1 MADHV
6 VKKYSSKE
14 EMANIITHAIGI
26 LLAIAGLVLLV
37 VLSATHGDAWK
48 VTSSAIY
55 GASMIVLY
63 TASTL
68 YHTFKNEKTKKTLNI
83 VDHISI
89 YYLIAGSYTPFMLV
103 TIRGGWGWSIFGVV
117 WALAI
122 TGTILKLKF
131 GDRLRKFSNMI
142 YIFMGWII
150 VIAIKP
156 IINSL
161 DPEGLTLLILG
172 GVFYTSGVIFYKWK
186 KLPYNHAIW
195 HLFVLAGSVFIYLA
209 ILFYVVLGN
218 A

>member
-6 VKKYSSKE
+6 VKKYSSRE
-14 EMANIITHAIGI
+14 ETANIITHAIGI

-37 VLSATHGDAWK
+37 VFSATHGDAWK

-161 DPEGLTLLILG
+161 DPKGLALLFIG
-172 GVFYTSGVIFYKWK
+172 GVFYTSGVVFYKWK

-195 HLFVLAGSVFIYLA
+195 HMFVLAGSVSIYLA